1 MNDSPLFSADHIKTL
16 EDYVTS
22 LLVASLSI
30 NTIENYQIQA
40 LKLGILNT
48 DEEECSK
55 TIIWELRRTFNL
67 LHTQLEQVL
76 ERTDITRED
85 VLKIIQDKTI
95 KGARKLA
102 RQKKKDEV

>member
-1 MNDSPLFSADHIKTL
+1 MSEAPLFSAEHIKNL

-22 LLVASLSI
+22 LLLSSLSV
-30 NTIENYQIQA
+30 NTIESYQIQA

-48 DEEECSK
+48 DEEELCK

-67 LHTQLEQVL
+67 LQNQLEQVL
-76 ERTDITRED
+76 ERTDVTKEA

-102 RQKKKDEV
+102 RQRKKDAE